1 MTKLPREV
9 RKYTHPKHWFRENLP
24 KKWHNSQKKK
34 LQRLAAVLSEFPDA
48 RDEIGAQRL

>member
-9 RKYTHPKHWFRENLP
+9 RKYTHPKHWLREKLP
-24 KKWHNSQKKK
+24 KKWQNSPPKK
-34 LQRLAAVLSEFPDA
+34 LQRLAAVLSELLDA